1 MKRDVALIALLFL
14 LLLLALVL
22 SMMNQPSITGNSATS
37 TDWLPPDILPGFQTQ
52 TPTQGWWV
60 EMPSPVPL
68 PTLIPDP
75 PK

>member
-1 MKRDVALIALLFL
+1 MKRDVAFIVLLF
-14 LLLLALVL
+14 LLLALVL
-22 SMMNQPSITGNSATS
+22 CTMNQPGIRGNNAT
-37 TDWLPPDILPGFQTQ
+37 TTAWLPPNILPGFQIQ

-68 PTLIPDP
+68 PTLMPDP